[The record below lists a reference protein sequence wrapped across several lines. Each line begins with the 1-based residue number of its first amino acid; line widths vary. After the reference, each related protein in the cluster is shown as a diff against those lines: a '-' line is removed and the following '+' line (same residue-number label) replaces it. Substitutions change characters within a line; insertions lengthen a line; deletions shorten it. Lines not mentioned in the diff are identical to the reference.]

1 MRFISGGNATSG
13 LRAREA
19 GLSLI
24 VSAPIQCAVR
34 IASSRG
40 TAHEWPRRQGALIA
54 TPQLR
59 LLSGRQ
65 GRLDLDGEWASNPVL
80 KGLRERIEITPA
92 VRGDDITLTF
102 AIASGDKQFRPA
114 LVISKER
121 PRIDRV
127 EGRRRSANQAHR
139 STCAPGYRGTRR
151 RLFRHL
157 YTTRKS
163 LAPRFRPLHAL

>member
-1 MRFISGGNATSG
+1 VRFISGGNATSG

-59 LLSGRQ
+59 LLS
-65 GRLDLDGEWASNPVL
+65 
-80 KGLRERIEITPA
+80 
-92 VRGDDITLTF
+92 TLTC

-114 LVISKER
+114 LVISK
-121 PRIDRV
+121 DV
-127 EGRRRSANQAHR
+127 
-139 STCAPGYRGTRR
+139 RGSIEWKAADGQPI
-151 RLFRHL
+151 RL
-157 YTTRKS
+157 TVS
-163 LAPRFRPLHAL
+163 WVQ